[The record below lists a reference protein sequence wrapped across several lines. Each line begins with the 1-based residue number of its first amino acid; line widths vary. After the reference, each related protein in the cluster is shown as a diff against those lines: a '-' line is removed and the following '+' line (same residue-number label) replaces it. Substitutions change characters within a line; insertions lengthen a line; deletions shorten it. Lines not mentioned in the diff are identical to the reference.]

1 MAKTFDESIYLARV
15 AEQADRFEDM
25 IEFLQVLGDKPADQ
39 DLKTEERNLL
49 SVAFKNAVGQRRTA
63 WRAVSAI
70 EQNPKYSQHGAALKK
85 YKDKIENEMYDLAVK
100 IVDMINNKLISKADG
115 IESKVFFHKTKAD
128 YFRYMSE
135 VSSGDRLAEVSNK
148 AQEAY
153 NAALTDSES
162 LDAADPIKLGLYLN
176 FSVFYYE
183 VKSDHKQACD
193 LAKKAFDEAINQL
206 DSLDEDKYKDAAT
219 ILQLLRDNL
228 TLWTADDNAD
238 EGNKDEEV
246 IDL

>member
-1 MAKTFDESIYLARV
+1 MSNTFDESIYLARV

-25 IEFLQVLGDKPADQ
+25 INFLQVLQDKSD
-39 DLKTEERNLL
+39 DLKIEERNLL

-70 EQNPKYSQHGAALKK
+70 EQNPKYSQYGGALKT
-85 YKDKIENEMYDLAVK
+85 YKDNIENEMYDLCVK
-100 IVDMINNKLISKADG
+100 IVGMIDGKLAARATD
-115 IESKVFFHKTKAD
+115 IEAKVFFHKTKAD

-135 VSSGDRLAEVSNK
+135 VSSGGRLAEVSDK
-148 AQEAY
+148 ALSAY
-153 NAALTDSES
+153 EAALGDSEP
-162 LDAADPIKLGLYLN
+162 LGPADPIKLGLYLN

-183 VKSDHKQACD
+183 VKNDHKQACE
-193 LAKKAFDEAINQL
+193 LAKRAFDDAINQL
-206 DSLDEDKYKDAAT
+206 DNLDEDKYKDAAT

-228 TLWTADDNAD
+228 TLWTAENENDDNK
-238 EGNKDEEV
+238 EGDGDI

>member
-15 AEQADRFEDM
+15 SEQADRFEDM
-25 IEFLQVLGDKPADQ
+25 IEFLQVLGDKPEGE

-70 EQNPKYSQHGAALKK
+70 EQNPKYSQYGEALKK
-85 YKDKIENEMYDLAVK
+85 YKTKIEDEMYKLCNQ
-100 IVDMINNKLISKADG
+100 IVDMIDAKLAKKAKEV
-115 IESKVFFHKTKAD
+115 ESKVFFHKTKAD

-135 VSSGDRLAEVSNK
+135 VTSGDRLAEVSGK
-148 AQEAY
+148 AEEAY
-153 NAALTDSES
+153 SAALKDSDP
-162 LDAADPIKLGLYLN
+162 LDAADPIKLGLFLN
-176 FSVFYYE
+176 FSVFHYE
-183 VKSDHKQACD
+183 VKNDHKQACD
-193 LAKKAFDEAINQL
+193 LAKNAFDEAINKL
-206 DSLDEDKYKDAAT
+206 DSLEEDKYKDAAT

-228 TLWTADDNAD
+228 TLWTAENEQDKDDD
-238 EGNKDEEV
+238 DKV